1 MGIDPEAEDFR
12 ERTAEHHRAGIAREL
27 GRGTGAAYLAIRRVA
42 EPMLEDR
49 TLDGDIRG
57 ARRLVE
63 YSTEVEGSKL
73 IRAVEEGL
81 GAELRRIASLRLDES

>member
-1 MGIDPEAEDFR
+1 
-12 ERTAEHHRAGIAREL
+12 
-27 GRGTGAAYLAIRRVA
+27 
-42 EPMLEDR
+42 MLEDR

-63 YSTEVEGSKL
+63 YSTAVEGSKL

-81 GAELRRIASLRLDES
+81 GAELRRIASLRLGGEAC